1 MINLIVAVSKNGIIG
16 KDGKIPFFYPADKQ
30 YFKEI
35 TTNKVL
41 IMGRKTYE
49 EINHPL
55 KDRFIIVLSKT
66 KNFND
71 DGIITLTSLD
81 EALKYAKDK
90 EVFIAGGRK
99 LYEEALK
106 IATYLYITE
115 IDEIYDGDT
124 YFPSIPNNYQ
134 LISENKKDKLNFKIY
149 KKLN

>member
-30 YFKEI
+30 YFKET

-66 KNFND
+66 INFND
-71 DGIITLTSLD
+71 NGIITLTSLD

-90 EVFIAGGRK
+90 EVFIAGGKK

-106 IATYLYITE
+106 IAQYLYITE

-134 LISENKKDKLNFKIY
+134 LISENKKDKLNFKLY

>member
-1 MINLIVAVSKNGIIG
+1 MINLIVDVSKNGIIG

-71 DGIITLTSLD
+71 NGIITLTSLD
-81 EALKYAKDK
+81 EALKYVKDK

>member
-1 MINLIVAVSKNGIIG
+1 MINLIVAVSQNGIIG

-71 DGIITLTSLD
+71 NGIITLTSLD
-81 EALKYAKDK
+81 EALKYVKDK

>member
-71 DGIITLTSLD
+71 NGIITLTSLD
-81 EALKYAKDK
+81 EALKYVKDK

-134 LISENKKDKLNFKIY
+134 LIS
-149 KKLN
+149 

>member
-71 DGIITLTSLD
+71 NGIITLTSLD
-81 EALKYAKDK
+81 EYDS
-90 EVFIAGGRK
+90 
-99 LYEEALK
+99 
-106 IATYLYITE
+106 
-115 IDEIYDGDT
+115 DE
-124 YFPSIPNNYQ
+124 N
-134 LISENKKDKLNFKIY
+134 
-149 KKLN
+149 

>member
-71 DGIITLTSLD
+71 NGIITLTSLD
-81 EALKYAKDK
+81 EALKYVKDK

-106 IATYLYITE
+106 IAQYLYITE

>member
-16 KDGKIPFFYPADKQ
+16 KDGKIPFFYPIDKQ
-30 YFKEI
+30 YFKET

-124 YFPSIPNNYQ
+124 YFPSIPNN
-134 LISENKKDKLNFKIY
+134 
-149 KKLN
+149 

>member
-49 EINHPL
+49 ELNHPL

-71 DGIITLTSLD
+71 NGIITLTSLD
-81 EALKYAKDK
+81 EALKYVKDK

>member
-71 DGIITLTSLD
+71 NGIITLTSLY
-81 EALKYAKDK
+81 EALKYVKDK

>member
-71 DGIITLTSLD
+71 NGIITLTSLD
-81 EALKYAKDK
+81 EALKYVKDK

>member
-106 IATYLYITE
+106 IAQYLYITE

>member
-71 DGIITLTSLD
+71 NGIITLTSLN

-106 IATYLYITE
+106 IAQYLYITE